1 MSDPYDTTR
10 PVPRHAA
17 PLPRHAAPHPPAPA
31 PAPAPTPAPAPDGA
45 GRGIYREEALRHRA
59 MSRITRMPLVIST
72 PSFLALWLLVAA
84 LLVVG
89 LLVTTVAVEAVA

>member
-10 PVPRHAA
+10 PVPRHAEHRA
-17 PLPRHAAPHPPAPA
+17 RHAAPAPA

-84 LLVVG
+84 LLVVV